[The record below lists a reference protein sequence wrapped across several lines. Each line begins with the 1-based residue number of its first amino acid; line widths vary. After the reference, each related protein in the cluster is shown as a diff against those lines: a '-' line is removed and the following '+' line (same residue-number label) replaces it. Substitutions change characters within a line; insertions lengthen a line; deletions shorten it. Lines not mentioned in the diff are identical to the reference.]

1 MIGRHK
7 EGGKQN
13 VKNDDPLSLLFMLV
27 LLFFAK
33 VRLSKIAFS
42 LDRVDVFDVSPIA
55 FFSLLFLFFVA
66 FWDLHKCLQIIIL
79 DFLPGPKWY

>member
-1 MIGRHK
+1 MKDRHK
-7 EGGKQN
+7 EGEQQN
-13 VKNDDPLSLLFMLV
+13 VQNDDPLSLLFMFFF
-27 LLFFAK
+27 LFFAK

-66 FWDLHKCLQIIIL
+66 S
-79 DFLPGPKWY
+79 